1 MQLLDVWFDYIA
13 FSPKELKT
21 YKKVVNFS
29 KGYSG
34 VEIKVVTDLK
44 KEGMDMLKNATML
57 MPLTTYNE
65 AKDKKIMQRVWE
77 YCVQNNKIFSPR
89 LQYIVYG
96 KKMAV

>member
-1 MQLLDVWFDYIA
+1 
-13 FSPKELKT
+13 
-21 YKKVVNFS
+21 
-29 KGYSG
+29 
-34 VEIKVVTDLK
+34 
-44 KEGMDMLKNATML
+44 MLKNATML